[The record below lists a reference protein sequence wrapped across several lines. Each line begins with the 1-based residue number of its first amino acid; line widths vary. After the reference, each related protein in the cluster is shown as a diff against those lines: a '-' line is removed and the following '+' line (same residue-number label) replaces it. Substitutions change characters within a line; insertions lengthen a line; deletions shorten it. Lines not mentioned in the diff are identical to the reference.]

1 MLKRIFSRTD
11 RGEQSDAP
19 PAAPRRLRTLLL
31 RSAGLGL
38 AMQDAPQSVPAA
50 TPAPPADV
58 ATIDGEL
65 YETAHVPG
73 NGFVPA
79 IGATPPDLA
88 DTATRRGTSPP
99 APAPASEAAI
109 SADERARILGY
120 FDSP

>member
-1 MLKRIFSRTD
+1 MLKRILSRTD

-31 RSAGLGL
+31 RSAGFGL
-38 AMQDAPQSVPAA
+38 AMQDALQSVPA
-50 TPAPPADV
+50 

>member
-1 MLKRIFSRTD
+1 MGF
-11 RGEQSDAP
+11 DAP
-19 PAAPRRLRTLLL
+19 RSLGPREYGAHTALPIWLRYL
-31 RSAGLGL
+31 
-38 AMQDAPQSVPAA
+38 QDALQSVPVS

-88 DTATRRGTSPP
+88 DTATPRGTSPP
-99 APAPASEAAI
+99 APASASEAAI

>member
-1 MLKRIFSRTD
+1 M
-11 RGEQSDAP
+11 
-19 PAAPRRLRTLLL
+19 
-31 RSAGLGL
+31 
-38 AMQDAPQSVPAA
+38 
-50 TPAPPADV
+50 

-88 DTATRRGTSPP
+88 DTATPRGTSPPP

-120 FDSP
+120 FNSP